1 MGGFV
6 VLVPQLAG
14 AKDGRQLAKRVNK
27 YIEVELVSL
36 TGLVAEAEADAGQGL
51 GLLEEVEDSVE
62 LDEAGSDRVVDS
74 KEAHVGHQTI
84 ELQSVNSLILTKIF
98 IADMDGSSHKEST

>member
-27 YIEVELVSL
+27 YIEVELGSA
-36 TGLVAEAEADAGQGL
+36 TSFIAKEGEADAGQGL

-84 ELQSVNSLILTKIF
+84 ELQFVQSFKF
-98 IADMDGSSHKEST
+98 HKNMLNL